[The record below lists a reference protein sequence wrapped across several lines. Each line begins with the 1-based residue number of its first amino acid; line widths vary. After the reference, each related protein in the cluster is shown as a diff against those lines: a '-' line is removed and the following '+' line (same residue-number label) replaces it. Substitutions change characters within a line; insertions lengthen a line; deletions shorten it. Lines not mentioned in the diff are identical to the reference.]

1 MALFL
6 VAEMT
11 LSDDVIKCHQNNAKD
26 LSLVFRDRNNHR
38 ANIVKVQFALL
49 KSDYACW
56 IFSAK
61 YQEQTVTY
69 DPRTHSDFR
78 TRIL

>member
-1 MALFL
+1 MAVFL
-6 VAEMT
+6 VAETT

-49 KSDYACW
+49 KSDYAC
-56 IFSAK
+56 
-61 YQEQTVTY
+61 
-69 DPRTHSDFR
+69 
-78 TRIL
+78 